1 MLPSTPLLT
10 VDVII
15 ELEDRPG
22 RPIVLIERAHEPFGW
37 ALPGGFVDRGEPI
50 ERAAVREAL
59 EETGLRV
66 QLAALL
72 YCYSDPARDSRLHT
86 VSAVFVASA
95 RGEPRAD
102 DDAKNVAIIDPA
114 DPARHLAFD
123 HGHILADYLVFRQS
137 GRRPSPR
144 V

>member
-15 ELEDRPG
+15 ELEERPG

-50 ERAAVREAL
+50 EHAAVREAL

-72 YCYSDPARDSRLHT
+72 YCYSDPARDARLHT

-95 RGEPRAD
+95 RGEPHAD
-102 DDAKNVAIIDPA
+102 DDAKNVAIIDPE
-114 DPARHLAFD
+114 DPPRPLAFD
-123 HGHILADYLVFRQS
+123 HELILTDYLVFRRS